1 MAQITSLS
9 DRRSVRPPEV
19 STVWARRR
27 TSVLRITIFRGG
39 RALLKTTVPGDEILG
54 GREAEGGEIPVRYSQ
69 DQAAGRG
76 FADAA
81 EARYCSGLGA
91 GDLSMDQ
98 KKRLLDG
105 MRGRI
110 NESVLDAMSRIPREL
125 FVPEQ
130 LRDRAY
136 EDTPLPIG
144 LGQTISA
151 PHMVA
156 IMSDL
161 LDVRPGMKI
170 LEVGGGSGYHAA
182 VLAALTGP
190 QGRVYS
196 VERMPD
202 LAAAARR
209 NLQAAGIE
217 NVTVVEGDGSLG
229 LPEHAPYDR
238 ISVAASAPKIPE
250 PLKEQLQVGGKM
262 VLPVGG
268 GSQELIGEKR
278 PVGRGRWE

>member
-1 MAQITSLS
+1 
-9 DRRSVRPPEV
+9 
-19 STVWARRR
+19 
-27 TSVLRITIFRGG
+27 
-39 RALLKTTVPGDEILG
+39 
-54 GREAEGGEIPVRYSQ
+54 
-69 DQAAGRG
+69 
-76 FADAA
+76 
-81 EARYCSGLGA
+81 
-91 GDLSMDQ
+91 MDQ

-110 NESVLDAMSRIPREL
+110 NESVLNAMSRIPREL

-250 PLKEQLQVGGKM
+250 PRKEQLQVGGKM

-268 GSQELIGEKR
+268 GSQELILVTRKNGLLAEEKMGVIFVPLIGKEGFGER
-278 PVGRGRWE
+278 QI

>member
-1 MAQITSLS
+1 
-9 DRRSVRPPEV
+9 
-19 STVWARRR
+19 
-27 TSVLRITIFRGG
+27 
-39 RALLKTTVPGDEILG
+39 
-54 GREAEGGEIPVRYSQ
+54 
-69 DQAAGRG
+69 
-76 FADAA
+76 
-81 EARYCSGLGA
+81 
-91 GDLSMDQ
+91 MDQ

-250 PLKEQLQVGGKM
+250 PLKEQLQVG
-262 VLPVGG
+262 
-268 GSQELIGEKR
+268 E
-278 PVGRGRWE
+278 RWSFQWAGARRS

>member
-1 MAQITSLS
+1 
-9 DRRSVRPPEV
+9 
-19 STVWARRR
+19 
-27 TSVLRITIFRGG
+27 
-39 RALLKTTVPGDEILG
+39 
-54 GREAEGGEIPVRYSQ
+54 
-69 DQAAGRG
+69 
-76 FADAA
+76 
-81 EARYCSGLGA
+81 
-91 GDLSMDQ
+91 MDQ
-98 KKRLLDG
+98 KNRLLDG

-110 NESVLDAMSRIPREL
+110 NESILDAMSRVPREL

-161 LDVRPGMKI
+161 LDIRPGMKI

-196 VERMPD
+196 VERMAD

-268 GSQELIGEKR
+268 GSQELILVTRKNGLLAEEKMGVIFVPLIGKEGFGER
-278 PVGRGRWE
+278 QI